1 MKSIIPIVLA
11 AAVLL
16 SVLTGCGRKNK
27 NEDNMIPSA
36 TPAETTMP
44 DETTPGVE
52 NGADVGSAADRAET
66 GVNDAVNG
74 VEEGVDDMID
84 GVENG
89 VNDLLG
95 DDGLINGDM
104 DDGRVEDDDARTD
117 DKALSTPQ
125 AR

>member
-27 NEDNMIPSA
+27 NENNMIPAA
-36 TPAETTMP
+36 TPAETAMP
-44 DETTPGVE
+44 GETTPGVA
-52 NGADVGSAADRAET
+52 NGAEVGSAADRAEN
-66 GVNDAVNG
+66 GVNNAVNG

-104 DDGRVEDDDARTD
+104 DDGRVEDDDARAD